1 MSRDVKQLLQSDQ
14 ALASTLRRLPRPSA
28 PAEMTTRLRVVA
40 SRERERV
47 VRRQSLRAR
56 FDTWRERM
64 HFKFDNVM
72 RPLAVPVAG
81 GLFSAVALFN
91 MFVAPAYPVLAQ
103 SSTDVPTQLSTEARV
118 KGFSTIGHANGDL
131 LVEVTVDHQGNMVDY
146 QIVSSGAQVNVQMDP
161 QERRNLENLLV
172 FGRYEPGTSFGR
184 PRYSKVRMWV
194 SSSHIDVKG

>member
-1 MSRDVKQLLQSDQ
+1 
-14 ALASTLRRLPRPSA
+14 
-28 PAEMTTRLRVVA
+28 MTTRLRVIA

-56 FDTWRERM
+56 FETWRDRM
-64 HFKFDNVM
+64 HVKFENVM